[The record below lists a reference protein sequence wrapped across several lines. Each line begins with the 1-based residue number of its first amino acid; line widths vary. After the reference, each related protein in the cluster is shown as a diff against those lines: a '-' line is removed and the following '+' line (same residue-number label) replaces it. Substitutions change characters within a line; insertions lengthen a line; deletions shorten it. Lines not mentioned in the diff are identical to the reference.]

1 MKTLL
6 HGFGKFYNR
15 VVLNFIGIFIFV
27 GVLSI
32 VFGDCGWMPDENIYA
47 ISQFVYRFVIPVLIA
62 YVAGN
67 QVKCFHGEERPD
79 GRYEGGAVSVMA
91 VSGILLAVPENG
103 IFGAMILGP
112 FCGFLWKN
120 LLEPMLKKLN
130 TELEMLLRNLLMAV
144 TGGVMAVFSFYL
156 AAPVLSG
163 GIGILLRGMDF
174 LLEHN
179 LLFLLSILIEP
190 LKVFFLN
197 NSIHYGILLPLGM
210 QQAELTGGSVLFL
223 LESNPGPGF
232 GVLTALYL
240 FEKRKRKECAACMFA
255 EAIGGI
261 HEVYFPKVLSNLWL
275 MIALIFGGTAGNLW
289 FSLTRTAPAGIISP
303 GSILSILLVCEK
315 EQVGFAFLGV
325 LLSAFVAASVA
336 VFILYVQ
343 QKYHKRQ
350 MQDVSEKETKKFCGP
365 QMKEENQVEEKQMG
379 EKQIKERQIAEH
391 CAFQKAD
398 ESIGKRTA
406 GKQRA
411 EEVEN
416 RMQQKEKVT
425 MENGTTVIRK
435 IGFVCDAGVGSSAM
449 GAALFRRK
457 LKELGITGIEV
468 SAYAVDQIPEDL
480 EMIVCQKDFKEMLS
494 SEGNSDNLYVVE
506 SLLEQSEYDGIIERL

>member
-32 VFGDCGWMPDENIYA
+32 VFGDCGWMPDEDIYA
-47 ISQFVYRFVIPVLIA
+47 ISQFVYHFVIPVLIA

-67 QVKCFHGEERPD
+67 QVKRFHGEERPD

-103 IFGAMILGP
+103 ILGAMILGP

-120 LLEPMLKKLN
+120 FLEPMLKKLN

-156 AAPVLSG
+156 VAPVLSW

-179 LLFLLSILIEP
+179 LFFLLSVLIEP

-210 QQAELTGGSVLFL
+210 QQAELAGGSVLFL

-232 GVLTALYL
+232 GVLAALYL
-240 FEKRKRKECAACMFA
+240 FEKKKRKEYAACMFA
-255 EAIGGI
+255 EAVGGI

-275 MIALIFGGTAGNLW
+275 MIALILGGTAGNLW
-289 FSLTRTAPAGIISP
+289 FSLTQTAPAGIVSP

-325 LLSAFVAASVA
+325 LLSAFVAASAA
-336 VFILYVQ
+336 VFILYIQ
-343 QKYHKRQ
+343 QTYHKKQ
-350 MQDVSEKETKKFCGP
+350 NGSEKEMERSDEQIREKGP
-365 QMKEENQVEEKQMG
+365 TEEKQMAEDNAPRTG
-379 EKQIKERQIAEH
+379 NEIMDRKIIKEQG
-391 CAFQKAD
+391 
-398 ESIGKRTA
+398 SGK
-406 GKQRA
+406 
-411 EEVEN
+411 VEN
-416 RMQQKEKVT
+416 RMQQKEKVM
-425 MENGTTVIRK
+425 MENRTGAIRK

-457 LKELGITGIEV
+457 LKELGITGVEV
-468 SAYAVDQIPEDL
+468 SAYAADQIPEDL
-480 EMIVCQKDFKEMLS
+480 AMIVCQKDFKELLH
-494 SEGNSDNLYVVE
+494 SEGNRNHLYVVD
-506 SLLEQSEYDGIIERL
+506 SLLDQSEYNGIIEKL